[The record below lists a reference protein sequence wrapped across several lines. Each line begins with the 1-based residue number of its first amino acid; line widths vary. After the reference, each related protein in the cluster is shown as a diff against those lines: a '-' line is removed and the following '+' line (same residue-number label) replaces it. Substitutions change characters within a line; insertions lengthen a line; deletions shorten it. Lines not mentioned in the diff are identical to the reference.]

1 MSAMSSFLERVSAS
15 GPAAGLNTQA
25 AKFTAVALAAS
36 FTTATLIL
44 SIQGSQRKRR
54 VRQLKDDLRNS
65 IPPPPAFDAHSDL
78 VNNNNYTGAT
88 PTTLPGLPSLQQ
100 GTGSLFLDGGL
111 QMDEELVKEQL
122 ARNIAFLGE
131 EGVDKLRKSFV
142 IIVGA
147 GGVGSWAASMLIRS
161 GVGKIRII
169 DFDQVS
175 LSSLNRHA
183 TAVQADVGTPKVT
196 AMKKAFRSIAPW
208 VEVDARVE
216 LFQEDCAEE
225 LLSGNPDYVVDAI
238 DNINTKLA
246 LLKFCYDNKI
256 PVMSSMG
263 AGAKADPSCVQI
275 SDISETFEDPL
286 ARAVRRKI
294 KKMGVDRG
302 IEVVYS
308 TEKPHH
314 IKLLPLDET
323 QAQEADEY
331 AALPDF
337 RSRILPV
344 LGPLPAMFGMSM
356 ATFITCKIAGWPM
369 EPLPIKC
376 REGLYVRVHRE
387 LRVRESKLE
396 KGVETIALD
405 RRDVG
410 YVIEE
415 VFRGKSA
422 VSGSME
428 KIGLCRWRQDKP
440 LSLQNVV
447 VLTKSELDKHT
458 KLTADADLVEIYGQ
472 DIVDSVEA
480 KFREEA
486 ALSQLR

>member
-1 MSAMSSFLERVSAS
+1 MGVPSQQQQV
-15 GPAAGLNTQA
+15 PKQTQ
-25 AKFTAVALAAS
+25 S
-36 FTTATLIL
+36 P
-44 SIQGSQRKRR
+44 Q
-54 VRQLKDDLRNS
+54 DNS
-65 IPPPPAFDAHSDL
+65 VPQF
-78 VNNNNYTGAT
+78 
-88 PTTLPGLPSLQQ
+88 
-100 GTGSLFLDGGL
+100 
-111 QMDEELVKEQL
+111 DEELVREQL

-131 EGVDKLRKSFV
+131 EGVEKLRNSFV
-142 IIVGA
+142 VIVGA

-183 TAVQADVGTPKVT
+183 TAVQADVGTPKVI
-196 AMKKAFRSIAPW
+196 AMKKAFRQVAPW
-208 VEVDARVE
+208 VQVDARVE
-216 LFQEDCAEE
+216 LFQEDSAEE

-246 LLKFCYDNKI
+246 LLKFCYDHKI

-263 AGAKADPSCVQI
+263 AGAKADPSRIQI

-294 KKMGVDRG
+294 KKMGVDTG
-302 IEVVYS
+302 IDVVYS

-314 IKLLPLDET
+314 VKLLPLDET

-344 LGPLPAMFGMSM
+344 LGPLPAMFGMAM
-356 ATFITCKIAGWPM
+356 ATFITCKIGGWPM
-369 EPLPIKC
+369 DPLPIKLRDGLYQRIHRDLKV
-376 REGLYVRVHRE
+376 REGRLDPE
-387 LRVRESKLE
+387 
-396 KGVETIALD
+396 VETIALD

-415 VFRGKSA
+415 VWRGKSA
-422 VSGSME
+422 ISKSMD
-428 KIGLCRWRQDKP
+428 KIGLCRWKRSEP
-440 LSLQNVV
+440 LTVQNVIL
-447 VLTKSELDKHT
+447 LTKSELDRHV
-458 KLTADADLVEIYGQ
+458 KLPLDADLVKEYGQ
-472 DIVDSVEA
+472 EVVDFVESRF
-480 KFREEA
+480 KEEA
-486 ALSQLR
+486 EISRLR

>member
-1 MSAMSSFLERVSAS
+1 MSSLLERLS
-15 GPAAGLNTQA
+15 GSPAFNSQA
-25 AKFTAVALAAS
+25 TKLTLVAAAAS
-36 FTTATLIL
+36 FTTAALIL
-44 SIQGSQRKRR
+44 GVQGSQKKRR
-54 VRQLKDDLRNS
+54 VRQLKDDLRKS
-65 IPPPPAFDAHSDL
+65 IPPPPTYDQGSESFATGEYTSPIVL
-78 VNNNNYTGAT
+78 PGTGASPAT
-88 PTTLPGLPSLQQ
+88 VIDARGAIQPGGALE
-100 GTGSLFLDGGL
+100 
-111 QMDEELVKEQL
+111 MDEELVKEQL

-131 EGVDKLRKSFV
+131 EGVEKLRNSFV

-147 GGVGSWAASMLIRS
+147 GGVGSWAASMLVRS
-161 GVGKIRII
+161 GVGKIRLI

-216 LFQEDCAEE
+216 LFQEDAAEE
-225 LLSGNPDYVVDAI
+225 LLSGNPDYVIDAI

-246 LLKFCYDNKI
+246 LLKFCYDHKI
-256 PVMSSMG
+256 PVISSMG
-263 AGAKADPSCVQI
+263 AGAKADPSRVQI

-294 KKMGVDRG
+294 KKMGVDTG

-314 IKLLPLDET
+314 VKLLPLDET

-331 AALPDF
+331 SALPDF

-344 LGPLPAMFGMSM
+344 LGPLPAMFGMAM
-356 ATFITCKIAGWPM
+356 ATFITCKIADWPM
-369 EPLPIKC
+369 EPVPIKL
-376 REGLYVRVHRE
+376 REALYLRVHRE
-387 LRVRESKLE
+387 LRVREQRLDTNVPK
-396 KGVETIALD
+396 VETIALD

-415 VFRGKSA
+415 IFRGKSV
-422 VSGSME
+422 VSKSMD
-428 KIGLCRWRQDKP
+428 KIGLCRWKRAEP

-447 VLTKSELDKHT
+447 VLTKSEMDKHV
-458 KLTADADLVEIYGQ
+458 KLPLDADLAEVYGQ
-472 DIVDSVEA
+472 EVVDYVEER
-480 KFREEA
+480 FREEA
-486 ALSQLR
+486 EISRLR